1 MGCRPNWKPQ
11 IGDTACVTK
20 HRYIA
25 MDLQDALE
33 AKWAAGVREH
43 RRKGESSFV
52 GDPCE
57 ELYQEFLDAINIVS
71 VLEDSGV
78 EMPGFRTTLKNMA
91 LTVQARERELRK
103 RIM

>member
-1 MGCRPNWKPQ
+1 
-11 IGDTACVTK
+11 
-20 HRYIA
+20 

-43 RRKGESSFV
+43 RKRGEKTFQ

-57 ELYQEFLDAINIVS
+57 ELFEELLDALNYVTTM
-71 VLEDSGV
+71 EDSGV
-78 EMPGFRTTLKNMA
+78 ELPGFRTTLKNMA
-91 LTVQARERELRK
+91 VTLQAREKELRK